1 LTDPTQL
8 RSLQDE
14 LVARYAVPRSEVR
27 AVLAPYRVCPLG
39 AHIDHQLGRVTAM
52 ALDRGVLLC
61 YAPWPEPEL
70 RLSSR
75 DFAGEVRFRLDCVG
89 PAVPGDWG
97 NYLRGAVLALQQR
110 YSLRTGMVGLTAGSV
125 PEGGLSSSAA
135 VGVAYLLALEDVNG
149 LSISAE
155 ENILLDQYIENNY
168 LGLHNG
174 VLDQSAILL
183 SRAGHLTVIDC
194 ATLEHQLI
202 PQPAVMP
209 HFAVLIVFSGLRQA
223 LVSTDY
229 NRRVAEC
236 TEAARVLLAAVGRPH
251 QQPLLRNVA
260 PQEYLAYRHLLA
272 GAAARRA
279 EHFFSE
285 MERVEQGIHAWQ
297 RGDLGRFG
305 QLVSASGRSSI
316 DNYQC
321 GAPPLID
328 LYKLLI
334 GSDGVFGARFSGAG
348 FRGCCLAL
356 VDPSAAETIARQVLQ
371 QYSKLYPELA
381 AHAHAMVCATGDGAG
396 VVM

>member
-1 LTDPTQL
+1 
-8 RSLQDE
+8 
-14 LVARYAVPRSEVR
+14 
-27 AVLAPYRVCPLG
+27 
-39 AHIDHQLGRVTAM
+39 M

-110 YSLRTGMVGLTAGSV
+110 YSLRSGMVGLTAGSV